1 MGNIILPDDPN
12 WKQPL
17 IMGDPFEQ
25 GLTPKSAQEK
35 RNKEFDK
42 QRESEGNVFKYANS
56 AVAHHPEPWLK
67 NAQVTGV
74 SNMMTNPMWFSPLHT
89 PQNWQIA
96 SKRREIYQWSYV
108 TSDKNPCYL
117 VNYGD
122 FSLDDIKN
130 VYTKWQ
136 NNFADRGKMYIQN
149 DKGKKAKPDICT
161 KRYVEKKANRIKVLG
176 NPHPIEVT
184 HDHKCIV
191 IKRED
196 VKCPKGIS
204 RSKNCI
210 FQACSPTC
218 ERVKCKDYENKNY
231 NISTIN
237 AEDVKKGDY
246 VLCPFPTEV
255 KESIIK
261 TKEQARFAGHL
272 ASDGWISQNNFPITN
287 VCMHPDETEYVLSSV
302 SPVFESFGA
311 VVKQESFGN
320 NKVVVVRSGKKSLHE
335 YSSKL
340 VKGKN
345 TDKHFTEEVMLLNPE
360 LQKHVLGAYI
370 QSDGSFNKTIEQIE
384 ITTVS
389 KHLAYQ
395 LQIMCYRNKILAFCS
410 KQPRR
415 QGKGSFKT
423 TNLEYYIVSIPKTF
437 VYTLQDYVPGKI
449 PERIYKPQQKLG
461 GSSGVNFI
469 KNGKNI
475 SRIYNRFF
483 WKNYVVTPVVSNTS
497 FDYKGDVYDIRVPPT
512 HAITANGIAIHQ
524 CRFFYDCFTP
534 DNLVLMANGT
544 EKSISQIVPGDM
556 IVAGDGS
563 IQQVNNVFRR
573 WTKEKVLSIHV
584 AGSNIPIKC
593 TTNHR
598 IPRVSKESWQQSCE
612 TTPSERRKR
621 ERKESFGETSLEETF
636 DSADTL
642 STSSYLFTPQS
653 SIGTGMG
660 WDLRK
665 CYLLGAFTAEGS
677 YFYYNYKPTNK
688 HTPKGVR
695 FSINSNEIGDENKF
709 GNRIQNYL
717 SIFQNHKVSTT
728 YNGNCAEI
736 RATDKNLANE
746 IMEFCGHGATQKSIT
761 GQFISQA
768 NKEELLSFLAGFI
781 DGDGCYSTTMGCQII
796 THSDDLASQIAF
808 ICEKLGITFSTTT
821 TNNIRKNN
829 NFKGHN
835 IRISRF
841 ACEILKPY
849 SVKINNL
856 DTNHTKFREYL
867 FINNKLYRKV
877 NKISESTYEG
887 WVYDLEIDKVH
898 SYCVNRCVVHN
909 SEPKVAAAIDFYCFT
924 PDTQILMSDGT
935 QKSISSIMP
944 GEIVRSHTGKANK
957 VLRTFSR
964 QSSED
969 ILKITYAGVL
979 CGKLKLTLGHKV
991 LTEKNGEIK
1000 YVQAQELQVGD
1011 YLLTPCGY
1019 DAEGEWENGLV
1030 DDFAYLVGVY
1040 AAEGCGM
1047 PYEHIS
1053 NRGRII
1059 SYYKGVKFA
1068 ISQEEQSFCDT
1079 IVEKI
1084 KILYGDC
1091 KISLVPDKNSKKL
1104 EIRVYG
1110 RSIADDLIGICP
1122 GTSSDGTKRIIP
1134 HIIKNW
1140 NARQMASFVSG
1151 FYDGDGCY
1159 QNNAPTVGL
1168 GVCKRLLEQVANI
1181 LDRLGIE
1188 YTFAKRRPTGLG
1200 RQQVYIVSIPRREM
1214 PKFTHLSAKKIIWNS
1229 YNQHFRRNWSIFKKG
1244 KYVYR
1249 AIIKIEQSPYD
1260 GALYDME
1267 VENDHS
1273 YVVNRI
1279 SVSNSRFPMNGFKLE
1294 CKDPKI
1300 LKFFEHKAAKRLSLN
1315 ENCKMISSECHML
1328 GDVFIHM
1335 DVECP
1340 VCQGI
1345 GVNPDSGEIC
1355 NHPGGNFKKMR
1366 ILNPDWIEVQQNIM
1380 ADEPSIVF
1388 VPDEELKRIVFY
1400 KQPKNIYDRIPNAIK
1415 SLVLQN
1421 KPIPLSNRTTSHLKY
1436 MPVPYGTYGTSLIR
1450 RLFTTLAYK
1459 TKIMTANWIVAERLI
1474 LPVRVVQIGSDDR
1487 PATSADIADVQQ
1499 QLAATANDPNLTI
1512 VTHHN
1517 FKYEWYGAC
1526 HDDQTEVLT
1535 DTGFKTYDQVDI
1547 TKDKICIYNL
1557 EENKTECIYA
1567 TDKYVYDYDGE
1578 MIHFHNRR
1586 LDILVTPNH
1595 KMLYRW
1601 SNKDSW
1607 KTEEA
1612 SELKCSTRLLGAAK
1626 FEGFIKSG
1634 GSIYAKEDKYYV
1646 RIGDSSIELS
1656 KFCKFIGYYLSE
1668 GTLNNKKSNYHVA
1681 IYQNTSKECFSDIED
1696 TMSDMGFH
1704 VTEYADNR
1712 NPDDCRFIIS
1722 NKELVT
1728 FINEHFKHGSLNKT
1742 IPNWIKNLPRNYLK
1756 LIFNSMINGDGYRH
1770 PTVNTESFTYTTVS
1784 KSLADDIQ
1792 EIAFKCGYST
1802 CIRKAKK
1809 PDYKSFGKNTIYR
1822 VHISMGKFSNGSY
1835 PIVREKDITRVP
1847 YKGKVWCFTVP
1858 TGFFVTR
1865 RNGKI
1870 TIQGNS
1876 GKILQITQ
1884 EMEYIGKEIL
1894 DGFMLNQSLLNGEM
1908 CIPETDKMLTKS
1920 GLKNLNQIDKDDEI
1934 ATFNKETGMLEY
1946 QKPTEIHVYDWNDDL
1961 IHFRTDRIDFAC
1973 TPNHRM
1979 LYQKRDSDKWIVD
1992 TADKVSD
1999 RVKFRKRVNWLGG
2012 EVPENVIVG
2021 DNEISVDQYVALMAY
2036 YVTEGYTRKESRTAR
2051 KTYKQPISLC
2061 VYQSVKGKGYNDVC
2075 ELFESLPY
2083 KYSHDEKHDSF
2094 AIHNKTLAMYLQMEC
2109 GDGSYNKHLPDW
2121 VKELPRPYLQKLLRH
2136 MINGDGSIRTR
2147 DRGEPKQYYVYYTRS
2162 RQLNADILEVA
2173 LKCGYWPRYR
2183 YSEKRGYE
2191 LAFSDYDLN
2200 KETLPLE
2207 SKKYKTITRLP
2218 YKGKVWC
2225 VTVPNGFIIT
2235 ERNGKLSIH
2244 SNSGYQ
2250 SAQVG
2255 VETLIRRIESW
2266 RHTLAEWIQE
2276 RIFKPIAEMQGF
2288 IDNEESEEIGELSFI
2303 YPEIKWNDLNL
2314 KDKTQY
2320 FQLLN
2325 QLHDKQLI
2333 SSQTLLEEMDF
2344 KWDQEVK
2351 RMRYEQAQAG
2361 PMGMGAGLGG
2371 AAGGA
2376 GGMPL
2381 GGGGGG
2387 AGGPPMPGEGAP
2399 GMAGGVGGM
2408 DMGMGGG
2415 GMPGAMPAT
2424 AGAGGKIMKPGKEK
2438 KFEQQKTDG
2447 QMMNAMPVK
2456 LTSIEQKVA
2465 DTLVGLSQ
2473 MYRINPQK
2481 IRVQFPVQNPHGG
2494 PPYQLDFAL
2503 PDLKLNVE
2511 CLLPGAVIETD
2522 NGYKKV
2528 EDVLSSDKLFDKYGK
2543 HTKIVHK
2550 FVQEYDGEVAK
2561 ICAIGMFNLDVTSS
2575 HKLWI
2580 SKPKKTRVVRDEPR
2594 ITRTRE
2600 YLQPDI
2606 PQFICVKE
2614 AEVGDYV
2621 IIPKRKTNSTSR
2633 IINLQ
2638 QYITNNCKKIPEQIN
2653 LDIKTSRLLGIY
2665 VAEGCASDSGS
2676 IVFSFSE
2683 NEKDY
2688 INETETLM
2696 DEIFGIKLGKIYFG
2710 KGAARVYFQSTP
2722 LSKFFNEVCGKYAR
2736 NKKVPSMMFNT
2747 SEENIK
2753 SFIQGVMDG
2762 DGCMRNESEWRIQT
2776 SSKSLALGIQQLCA
2790 TIGIWAPIVISRI
2803 DGTYNIRGRSGIQH
2817 SLFEITINWN
2827 PRKRRYREDDD
2838 YFYIPI
2844 RKIIFSSYSGIR
2856 YNFETEDHSY
2866 CVNNMVSKNCDG
2878 DIWHSNP
2885 EQASDDQKR
2894 DNTLAQ
2900 RGWTVL
2906 RFDDKA
2912 IEETPQA
2919 VRNTIGKFINAIL
2932 ESKKSKTASTD
2943 EFGAAKLYTAKS
2955 GEIYDLRDEYNKF
2968 VKTKFSGESFGGDA
2982 QQQESSFSKA
2992 KYTSVKSE
3000 EFKQ

>member
-1 MGNIILPDDPN
+1 MGTIILPDDPN

-42 QRESEGNVFKYANS
+42 QRESEGATFKYANS
-56 AVAHHPEPWLK
+56 AIAHHPEPWLK
-67 NAQVTGV
+67 NAQATGV

-96 SKRREIYQWSYV
+96 SKRREIYQWSFIN
-108 TSDKNPCYL
+108 DCYL
-117 VNYGD
+117 TTYG
-122 FSLDDIKN
+122 SCYLDNLKN

-136 NNFADRGKMYIQN
+136 NDFASRSKMYIQN
-149 DKGKKAKPDICT
+149 DKGEKAKPDICT

-196 VKCPKGIS
+196 VKCPKGIAGT
-204 RSKNCI
+204 SKNCI
-210 FQACSPTC
+210 SHVCSPTC
-218 ERVKCKDYENKNY
+218 ERAKCNDYKNKDYKVATVDAQD
-231 NISTIN
+231 IR
-237 AEDVKKGDY
+237 KGDY
-246 VLCPFPTEV
+246 ILCPFPTEV
-255 KESIIK
+255 KESTIK

-272 ASDGWISQNNFPITN
+272 ASDGWISQNKLSTTN
-287 VCMHPDETEYVLSSV
+287 ICMHPDETKYVLSSV

-311 VVKQESFGN
+311 TVKQESFGD
-320 NKVVVVRSGKKSLHE
+320 NKTIVVRSGKKSLHE
-335 YSSKL
+335 YGSKL
-340 VKGKN
+340 VKGKSIN
-345 TDKHFTEEVMLLNPE
+345 KHFTEEVMLLDPE

-370 QSDGSFNKTIEQIE
+370 QSDGSYNKTIEQIE
-384 ITTVS
+384 ITTIS

-395 LQIMCYRNKILAFCS
+395 LQIMCYRNKILAFCN

-415 QGKGSFKT
+415 QNKGSFKT

-449 PERIYKPQQKLG
+449 PECIYIPQQKIG
-461 GSSGVNFI
+461 DSSVVNFV

-524 CRFFYDCFTP
+524 CRFFYD
-534 DNLVLMANGT
+534 
-544 EKSISQIVPGDM
+544 
-556 IVAGDGS
+556 
-563 IQQVNNVFRR
+563 
-573 WTKEKVLSIHV
+573 
-584 AGSNIPIKC
+584 
-593 TTNHR
+593 
-598 IPRVSKESWQQSCE
+598 
-612 TTPSERRKR
+612 
-621 ERKESFGETSLEETF
+621 
-636 DSADTL
+636 
-642 STSSYLFTPQS
+642 
-653 SIGTGMG
+653 
-660 WDLRK
+660 
-665 CYLLGAFTAEGS
+665 
-677 YFYYNYKPTNK
+677 
-688 HTPKGVR
+688 
-695 FSINSNEIGDENKF
+695 
-709 GNRIQNYL
+709 
-717 SIFQNHKVSTT
+717 
-728 YNGNCAEI
+728 
-736 RATDKNLANE
+736 
-746 IMEFCGHGATQKSIT
+746 
-761 GQFISQA
+761 
-768 NKEELLSFLAGFI
+768 
-781 DGDGCYSTTMGCQII
+781 
-796 THSDDLASQIAF
+796 
-808 ICEKLGITFSTTT
+808 
-821 TNNIRKNN
+821 
-829 NFKGHN
+829 
-835 IRISRF
+835 
-841 ACEILKPY
+841 
-849 SVKINNL
+849 
-856 DTNHTKFREYL
+856 
-867 FINNKLYRKV
+867 
-877 NKISESTYEG
+877 
-887 WVYDLEIDKVH
+887 
-898 SYCVNRCVVHN
+898 
-909 SEPKVAAAIDFYCFT
+909 SEPKVAAAIDFY
-924 PDTQILMSDGT
+924 
-935 QKSISSIMP
+935 
-944 GEIVRSHTGKANK
+944 
-957 VLRTFSR
+957 
-964 QSSED
+964 
-969 ILKITYAGVL
+969 
-979 CGKLKLTLGHKV
+979 
-991 LTEKNGEIK
+991 
-1000 YVQAQELQVGD
+1000 
-1011 YLLTPCGY
+1011 
-1019 DAEGEWENGLV
+1019 
-1030 DDFAYLVGVY
+1030 
-1040 AAEGCGM
+1040 
-1047 PYEHIS
+1047 
-1053 NRGRII
+1053 
-1059 SYYKGVKFA
+1059 
-1068 ISQEEQSFCDT
+1068 
-1079 IVEKI
+1079 
-1084 KILYGDC
+1084 
-1091 KISLVPDKNSKKL
+1091 
-1104 EIRVYG
+1104 
-1110 RSIADDLIGICP
+1110 
-1122 GTSSDGTKRIIP
+1122 
-1134 HIIKNW
+1134 
-1140 NARQMASFVSG
+1140 
-1151 FYDGDGCY
+1151 
-1159 QNNAPTVGL
+1159 
-1168 GVCKRLLEQVANI
+1168 
-1181 LDRLGIE
+1181 
-1188 YTFAKRRPTGLG
+1188 
-1200 RQQVYIVSIPRREM
+1200 
-1214 PKFTHLSAKKIIWNS
+1214 
-1229 YNQHFRRNWSIFKKG
+1229 
-1244 KYVYR
+1244 
-1249 AIIKIEQSPYD
+1249 
-1260 GALYDME
+1260 
-1267 VENDHS
+1267 
-1273 YVVNRI
+1273 
-1279 SVSNSRFPMNGFKLE
+1279 SRFPMNGFKLE

-1335 DVECP
+1335 DIECP
-1340 VCQGI
+1340 LCQGI

-1535 DTGFKTYDQVDI
+1535 DSGFKTYDQVDI
-1547 TKDKICIYNL
+1547 AKDKISCYNVYT
-1557 EENKTECIYA
+1557 NSIECIYA
-1567 TDKYVYDYDGE
+1567 TDKHVYDYVGE
-1578 MIHFHNRR
+1578 LIHFSGRN

-1595 KMLYRW
+1595 KMLYQ
-1601 SNKDSW
+1601 SNDNLW
-1607 KTEEA
+1607 KTKDA
-1612 SELKCSTRLLGAAK
+1612 SKINRGSKLIS
-1626 FEGFIKSG
+1626 INKSG
-1634 GSIYAKEDKYYV
+1634 KSKHSIV
-1646 RIGDSSIELS
+1646 QHINR
-1656 KFCKFIGYYLSE
+1656 
-1668 GTLNNKKSNYHVA
+1668 
-1681 IYQNTSKECFSDIED
+1681 
-1696 TMSDMGFH
+1696 
-1704 VTEYADNR
+1704 VT
-1712 NPDDCRFIIS
+1712 
-1722 NKELVT
+1722 
-1728 FINEHFKHGSLNKT
+1728 
-1742 IPNWIKNLPRNYLK
+1742 
-1756 LIFNSMINGDGYRH
+1756 
-1770 PTVNTESFTYTTVS
+1770 
-1784 KSLADDIQ
+1784 
-1792 EIAFKCGYST
+1792 
-1802 CIRKAKK
+1802 
-1809 PDYKSFGKNTIYR
+1809 
-1822 VHISMGKFSNGSY
+1822 
-1835 PIVREKDITRVP
+1835 

-1908 CIPETDKMLTKS
+1908 CLTPDHQVLTTKGYMPIAEVELSEDICLWDDRDDCFIYEKPLQKIKYENVEYIYEIKSGSKTLLKCSAKHNIVLQPFGRYLIYEKTGKHLKVPAGELHERMQSNELTSCVKMLMKDGSYLAIDSIQKIPYGGDVYCFQTSTGYFVAKYDNIEFISSNS
-1920 GLKNLNQIDKDDEI
+1920 GYQCHDAEQTEVLTRSGFKKYDDITEEDEI
-1934 ATFNKETGMLEY
+1934 GTFNKDTEELEY
-1946 QKPTEIHVYDWNDDL
+1946 HNYTDRYDYDYDGEM
-1961 IHFRTDRIDFAC
+1961 IHFSGKRLDC
-1973 TPNHRM
+1973 LVTPNHRM
-1979 LYQKRDSDKWIVD
+1979 LVRNSRTKNEWKVKLAEDVTSSHQFRSVVKWNG
-1992 TADKVSD
+1992 
-1999 RVKFRKRVNWLGG
+1999 RN
-2012 EVPENVIVG
+2012 
-2021 DNEISVDQYVALMAY
+2021 AY
-2036 YVTEGYTRKESRTAR
+2036 PKTVQIDDEHILSLEDYIKLVCYFATEGSVRKETRKERSTFGEPCTA
-2051 KTYKQPISLC
+2051 TI
-2061 VYQSVKGKGYNDVC
+2061 YQSEKGKAFAGVK
-2075 ELFESLPY
+2075 SLADSISY
-2083 KYSHDEKHDSF
+2083 RVRHYEKYDMF
-2094 AIHNKTLAMYLQMEC
+2094 CIHNKKLATHLVEVC
-2109 GDGSYNKHLPDW
+2109 GNHSSCKRIPAW
-2121 VKELPRPYLQKLLRH
+2121 IKELPEKYLKLALFSL
-2136 MINGDGSIRTR
+2136 IDGDGYYHTKTQNGGWQCGFEVKS
-2147 DRGEPKQYYVYYTRS
+2147 KQ
-2162 RQLNADILEVA
+2162 LAEDLFELA
-2173 LKCGYWPRYR
+2173 FKCGYAPLMVYR
-2183 YSEKRGYE
+2183 KNRE
-2191 LAFSDYDLN
+2191 LWTVDFSDAMRGRFPHLN
-2200 KETLPLE
+2200 
-2207 SKKYKTITRLP
+2207 SKYIQKQEYH
-2218 YKGKVWC
+2218 GKIFC
-2225 VTVPNGFIIT
+2225 FTVPNGFFVT
-2235 ERNGKLSIH
+2235 RRNGKISIH
-2244 SNSGYQ
+2244 GN

-2288 IDNEESEEIGELSFI
+2288 IDEEESEEIGELSFI

-2371 AAGGA
+2371 AGGA

-2387 AGGPPMPGEGAP
+2387 AGGAPMPGEAPP

-2424 AGAGGKIMKPGKEK
+2424 AGVGGKIMKPGKEK
-2438 KFEQQKTDG
+2438 KFQQQQTDG
-2447 QMMNAMPVK
+2447 QQMNAMPVK

-2465 DTLVGLSQ
+2465 DTLVGLCQ

-2503 PDLKLNVE
+2503 PDWKLNVE
-2511 CLLPGAVIETD
+2511 CLLPGTIIETD

-2528 EDVLSSDKLFDKYGK
+2528 EDVLLSDKLFDRYGK

-2561 ICAIGMFNLDVTSS
+2561 ICAMGMLNLDVTSS

-2580 SKPKKTRVVRDEPR
+2580 SKPKKTRVVRNEPK

-2600 YLQPDI
+2600 YLQPDT

-2621 IIPKRKTNSTSR
+2621 IIPKRKTNGSSHT
-2633 IINLQ
+2633 IKLQ
-2638 QYITNNCKKIPEQIN
+2638 QYIDNNRKRIPEQID
-2653 LDIKTSRLLGIY
+2653 LDVKLSRLLGLYI
-2665 VAEGCASDSGS
+2665 AEGCAFGSS

-2688 INETETLM
+2688 INETEILM
-2696 DEIFGIKLGKIYFG
+2696 DEIFGIKLSKIYLG
-2710 KGAARVYFQSTP
+2710 NGAARICFQSSP
-2722 LSKFFNEVCGKYAR
+2722 LAKFFNEVCGKYAR
-2736 NKKVPSMMFNT
+2736 NKKVPSIMFDT

-2753 SFIQGVMDG
+2753 SFIRGVMDG
-2762 DGCMRNESEWRIQT
+2762 DGCIRNESEWRIQT

-2790 TIGIWAPIVISRI
+2790 TIGVWAPIVISRV
-2803 DGTYNIRGRSGIQH
+2803 DGIYNIRGRSGIQH
-2817 SLFEITINWN
+2817 SLFEITINWD
-2827 PRKRRYREDDD
+2827 PQKRKYREDED
-2838 YFYIPI
+2838 YFYVPI
-2844 RKIIFSSYSGIR
+2844 RKIVFSSYSGIR

-2885 EQASDDQKR
+2885 DQASDDQKR
-2894 DNTLAQ
+2894 DTTLAQ

-2919 VRNTIGKFINAIL
+2919 VRNTIGKFINTII
-2932 ESKKSKTASTD
+2932 ESRKSKTASVD
-2943 EFGAAKLYTAKS
+2943 SSGVAKLYTARS
-2955 GEIYDLRDEYNKF
+2955 GELHDLRDEYNKF
-2968 VKTKFSGESFGGDA
+2968 IKSKFSGEFFGGDG
-2982 QQQESSFSKA
+2982 QQQQSSFSKT
-2992 KYTSVKSE
+2992 KYASTRGE